1 MWTKLFVTTVVLTT
15 MANLVLTARGW
26 NVVRFPDM
34 MISNFLIHPESLAL
48 ANFWWP
54 AYALV
59 HAAVELKCVK
69 LQSHVPRRTTAP
81 WPSRPPYNLLCHRHH
96 RGHRR

>member
-1 MWTKLFVTTVVLTT
+1 MSWWSRIFVFTIVMTTA
-15 MANLVLTARGW
+15 ANFVLTARGW

-34 MISNFLIHPESLAL
+34 MISNFLIHPESSAL

-59 HAAVELKCVK
+59 HAAVEL
-69 LQSHVPRRTTAP
+69 R
-81 WPSRPPYNLLCHRHH
+81 
-96 RGHRR
+96 